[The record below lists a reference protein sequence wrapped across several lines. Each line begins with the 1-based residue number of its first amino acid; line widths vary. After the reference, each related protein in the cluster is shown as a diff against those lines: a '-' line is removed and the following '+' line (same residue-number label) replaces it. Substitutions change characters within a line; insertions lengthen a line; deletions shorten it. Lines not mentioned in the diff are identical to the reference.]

1 MVTQEKGRQG
11 KGEAV
16 LRRSGEF
23 PRQQGGKQDQGR
35 RTRGRRGVS
44 DSEGSV
50 IRGRRGR
57 ARVSMASKTALLY
70 GCVEGR
76 SGHWRRAASKA
87 SPAT

>member
-35 RTRGRRGVS
+35 RRGVS

-50 IRGRRGR
+50 TRGRRGR